1 MQELLE
7 CLKSMKNFKT
17 SHLSVLDLVDERQL
31 AAEQDMLDEE
41 EERVQRFAGWLSE
54 ENRQGVACGFN
65 TIITIAHVTSFCTR
79 TPKVTRLFFGGKS
92 LSLRPPA
99 MSGFYYHLWIPA
111 IRSGLSNSL
120 NQEAILPELPC

>member
-17 SHLSVLDLVDERQL
+17 SHLSILDLVDERQL
-31 AAEQDMLDEE
+31 AAEQDVLDEE

-79 TPKVTRLFFGGKS
+79 TPKVTRLFLVES
-92 LSLRPPA
+92 LSAL
-99 MSGFYYHLWIPA
+99 GC
-111 IRSGLSNSL
+111 
-120 NQEAILPELPC
+120 QPCQDFTTIYGYRESEVASQTA